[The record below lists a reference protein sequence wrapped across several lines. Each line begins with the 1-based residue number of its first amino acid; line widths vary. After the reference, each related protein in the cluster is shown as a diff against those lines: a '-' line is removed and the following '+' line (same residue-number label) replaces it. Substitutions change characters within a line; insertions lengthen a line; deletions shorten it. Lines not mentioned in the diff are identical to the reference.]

1 MELDTTSYK
10 LIILCLTEPITLSST
25 STHRNNTDKEDK
37 KVYTADDLEYEEL
50 KNWADSTD
58 IPLDDIFESSPDDA
72 NNSGGG
78 INHPFNPTKQR
89 QLTQAE
95 IEYRERQSKIEREL
109 DQRTGRLWEERWTIS
124 DEEWMST
131 DTWEDI
137 EDWSLKMATRKALE
151 SVKVW
156 DGECGASSVLRTI
169 LSEY

>member
-1 MELDTTSYK
+1 MFSK
-10 LIILCLTEPITLSST
+10 
-25 STHRNNTDKEDK
+25 DKDN

-50 KNWADSTD
+50 KDWADSTD
-58 IPLDDIFESSPDDA
+58 IPLDDIFESSSDG
-72 NNSGGG
+72 NNG
-78 INHPFNPTKQR
+78 NDNNNDPFNPKKR
-89 QLTQAE
+89 QPTQAE
-95 IEYRERQSKIEREL
+95 IEYRERQNKIQQEL

-156 DGECGASSVLRTI
+156 DCEL
-169 LSEY
+169 

>member
-1 MELDTTSYK
+1 MFSK
-10 LIILCLTEPITLSST
+10 
-25 STHRNNTDKEDK
+25 DKDN

-50 KNWADSTD
+50 KDWADSTD
-58 IPLDDIFESSPDDA
+58 IPLDDIFESSSDD
-72 NNSGGG
+72 NNG
-78 INHPFNPTKQR
+78 NDNNNDPFNPKKR
-89 QLTQAE
+89 QPTQAE
-95 IEYRERQSKIEREL
+95 IEYRERQNKIQQEL

-156 DGECGASSVLRTI
+156 DCEL
-169 LSEY
+169 